1 MKRGVFWLLTAPLLV
16 IGLLA
21 GHAAGYRWAFPDA
34 HERAHALAESGHA
47 YSRYVPILVAVA
59 LTLIAAAV
67 VSRVRLALGG
77 NQCAETPPWLLAALP
92 PLAFLIQEYL
102 ERWLNGGHAGLS
114 TLWEPPVLV
123 GLQLQIPFAL
133 LALSLARILA
143 RAADALGRA
152 LASEPQQA
160 RVDPTVAWPAAEP
173 SLAAARIAGR
183 GWTDRGPPLLLSS

>member
-1 MKRGVFWLLTAPLLV
+1 VKHAASWLLTAPLLV

-21 GHAAGYRWAFPDA
+21 GHAAGYRWTLPDA
-34 HERAHALAESGHA
+34 HQRAHALAQSGHG

-67 VSRVRLALGG
+67 VSRVRLAFRG
-77 NQCAETPPWLLAALP
+77 NHCAATPPWLLVALP
-92 PLAFLIQEYL
+92 PLAFLVQEYL
-102 ERWLNGGHAGLS
+102 ERWLDGGHAGLA

-133 LALSLARILA
+133 LALALARFLA

-152 LASEPQQA
+152 LAPEPQQA
-160 RVDPTVAWPAAEP
+160 PVETTVAWPAVEP
-173 SLAAARIAGR
+173 SLAAARVAAR
-183 GWTDRGPPLLLSS
+183 GWTDRGPPLLSS